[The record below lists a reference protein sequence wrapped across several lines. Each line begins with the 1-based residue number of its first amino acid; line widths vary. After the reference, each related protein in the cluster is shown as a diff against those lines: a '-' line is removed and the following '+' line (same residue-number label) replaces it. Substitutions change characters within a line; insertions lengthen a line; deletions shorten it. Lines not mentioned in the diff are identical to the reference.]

1 MKDKLIF
8 IMILFL
14 IIITKIKLF
23 EVIKKERLLNLKV
36 CICTLGKHENK
47 YIAEFVEHYKN
58 YGVDK
63 IYLYDNNDI
72 NGEKFEDVISEY
84 VDNNF
89 VEIIN
94 WRGVKGTSTYY
105 RIMDSCYQTH
115 HDEYDWLIFYE
126 LDEFIYLNNYQNI
139 KFFLSNKI
147 FDKCESIQLNWVH
160 MSDNNYLL
168 YENKSLNERFPEI
181 GKNVVKNKKNI
192 ICFVKTIVRG
202 HLKNI
207 NITHNHLLNG
217 KLKSCN
223 GFGEKGLNKNR
234 FLSTNPDYEFNFI
247 RHYYTKSAQEFI
259 EKLNR
264 GDLLRGNNKR
274 VIDWAIYKFFYI
286 NKITLKKIEY
296 IQKHLGNK
304 YKLEQYL
311 KKLNEK
317 KEKI

>member
-1 MKDKLIF
+1 
-8 IMILFL
+8 
-14 IIITKIKLF
+14 
-23 EVIKKERLLNLKV
+23 
-36 CICTLGKHENK
+36 
-47 YIAEFVEHYKN
+47 
-58 YGVDK
+58 
-63 IYLYDNNDI
+63 
-72 NGEKFEDVISEY
+72 
-84 VDNNF
+84 
-89 VEIIN
+89 
-94 WRGVKGTSTYY
+94 
-105 RIMDSCYQTH
+105 
-115 HDEYDWLIFYE
+115 
-126 LDEFIYLNNYQNI
+126 
-139 KFFLSNKI
+139 
-147 FDKCESIQLNWVH
+147 

-192 ICFVKTIVRG
+192 ICYVKTIIRG

-223 GFGEKGLNKNR
+223 GFGEKGLNKNL
-234 FLSTNPDYEFNFI
+234 FLSSNPDYEFNFI

-274 VIDWAIYKFFYI
+274 VIDWAIFKFFYI

-311 KKLNEK
+311 KKLDKK